1 MAIGVGAKSG
11 GCRQMTR
18 APSPWSWP
26 ARPHERAPGACSAA
40 AAGALRIRNGRA
52 PQTVRPVT
60 RLNRTRRH
68 PQRPPAAHQR
78 PAPATPPRGVSME
91 LERPFDATVGSRPT
105 TTCNKSGDEVRRAR
119 LAHIGPRPHGAGRD
133 RDAADRDGR
142 PARGL
147 ALICTCPT
155 PRRSCAADH
164 MWFIDIAYMR
174 LQHPLRP
181 VSG

>member
-52 PQTVRPVT
+52 PQAVRPVT

-105 TTCNKSGDEVRRAR
+105 TTCNKSCMYPLHTLYTANVSSAWSALRVWGPWRCAARYLSVASVR
-119 LAHIGPRPHGAGRD
+119 G
-133 RDAADRDGR
+133 
-142 PARGL
+142 PARGGQ
-147 ALICTCPT
+147 LIGV
-155 PRRSCAADH
+155 R
-164 MWFIDIAYMR
+164 
-174 LQHPLRP
+174 
-181 VSG
+181 G

>member
-1 MAIGVGAKSG
+1 MAIGVGAKSE

-105 TTCNKSGDEVRRAR
+105 TTCNKSLGGRGTRAPRRPRPWAEGEAVEATRRSGSRVDSRYRYSCWDPTYGARAR
-119 LAHIGPRPHGAGRD
+119 
-133 RDAADRDGR
+133 AA
-142 PARGL
+142 
-147 ALICTCPT
+147 T
-155 PRRSCAADH
+155 RRV
-164 MWFIDIAYMR
+164 R
-174 LQHPLRP
+174 TRVL
-181 VSG
+181 

>member
-40 AAGALRIRNGRA
+40 AASALRIRNGRA
-52 PQTVRPVT
+52 PQAVRPVT

-105 TTCNKSGDEVRRAR
+105 TTCNKSSNGLGIIRFTAF
-119 LAHIGPRPHGAGRD
+119 
-133 RDAADRDGR
+133 
-142 PARGL
+142 PARAQVMGPKPL
-147 ALICTCPT
+147 AGTAHTENPG
-155 PRRSCAADH
+155 
-164 MWFIDIAYMR
+164 
-174 LQHPLRP
+174 
-181 VSG
+181 VSSSTKGTYRQISS